1 MRRQARLARRSGLQ
15 PMMVINTG
23 DAFPETVAVVLARW
37 AWRYR
42 SALAP
47 VGVAAGLVAA
57 AWWLHHTRPH
67 GWLPI
72 AVLAGVA
79 AWAVALFGARWRFP
93 ALIERVY
100 AAITIYVAGI
110 WLSAATAVGPK
121 VTPLPQALVI
131 GAVILSVPWWTHRR
145 RRAKVKLER
154 KLQAWPDIAKA
165 IGLAGAEVMSA
176 TVDVWG
182 WRARFRLARGQ
193 TISDVVAK
201 IPEIE
206 SGLGTFRGAVRVY
219 PTPDDLAH
227 RCEIRVLDV
236 DPHAG
241 AIPWP
246 GPSVTSITQPVDL
259 GPFED
264 ATPCRVPFV
273 RLHGIF
279 GGTTGSGKS
288 GGLNVLMGNLVACRD
303 VVIWAV
309 DLKKGMELGPWQSC
323 IDRLATTP
331 EEAITLLRDA
341 VAVLEARAAL
351 LAAAGKRT
359 WEISPAW
366 PALVVIIDEY
376 AELADEAPDAMSN
389 TDSIARLGRAV
400 AVTLIAATQR
410 PTQKAM
416 GQGAVRSQMDLRICF
431 RVREPRDVDLVL
443 GQGMLRAG
451 WDAHNLNAPGK
462 FLVSAPGHDRPKRAC
477 AYLLTDQI
485 VTQTAARYTG
495 HRPPL
500 DTESRRA
507 ILAAANTRPVQDED
521 SASDGDTPEENRPPT
536 IAEKALWT
544 ALCTAPIEGI
554 GVSDLISATGMTR
567 STIYRHL
574 RELALS
580 DHAVQV
586 SRGRWRARSSE
597 EPSP

>member
-1 MRRQARLARRSGLQ
+1 M
-15 PMMVINTG
+15 
-23 DAFPETVAVVLARW
+23 
-37 AWRYR
+37 
-42 SALAP
+42 
-47 VGVAAGLVAA
+47 
-57 AWWLHHTRPH
+57 
-67 GWLPI
+67 
-72 AVLAGVA
+72 
-79 AWAVALFGARWRFP
+79 
-93 ALIERVY
+93 
-100 AAITIYVAGI
+100 
-110 WLSAATAVGPK
+110 
-121 VTPLPQALVI
+121 TPLPQALVI
-131 GAVILSVPWWTHRR
+131 GAVILSVPWWAHRR
-145 RRAKVKLER
+145 RRAKVRLDR

-201 IPEIE
+201 IPAIE
-206 SGLGTFRGAVRVY
+206 SGLGTFRGAVRIY

-246 GPSVTSITQPVDL
+246 GPSVTSITQPIDL

-264 ATPCRVPFV
+264 ATPCRVLFA

-303 VVIWAV
+303 VVIWAI

-351 LAAAGKRT
+351 LAATGKRT
-359 WEISPAW
+359 WEISPGW

-376 AELADEAPDAMSN
+376 AELADEAPDAMSD

-443 GQGMLRAG
+443 GTG
-451 WDAHNLNAPGK
+451 NAPGRMGCPQPQRAREIPR
-462 FLVSAPGHDRPKRAC
+462 LRARARPAEASPRLPA
-477 AYLLTDQI
+477 
-485 VTQTAARYTG
+485 
-495 HRPPL
+495 HRPGRHRNRRALRRIPA
-500 DTESRRA
+500 TARPESRRA

-521 SASDGDTPEENRPPT
+521 PANDGDTPEAGRPPT
-536 IAEKALWT
+536 MAEQALWM
-544 ALCTAPIEGI
+544 ALCRAPLEGI
-554 GVSDLISATGMTR
+554 GVGDLISATGMTR

-574 RELALS
+574 RELARS
-580 DHAVQV
+580 GHVVQV
-586 SRGRWRARSSE
+586 SRGRWRARTTE